1 VIKNFPAALV
11 VLIALV
17 TSMLVH
23 AVFAVWWM
31 VDAYGKAHPPRFDWV
46 GSLATSGLLTA
57 FMVAVGLVAYRFS
70 GVGAAEEVVT
80 APPAQPAARPARP
93 ASEVTVIAPP
103 RQRVTSA

>member
-1 VIKNFPAALV
+1 MIKNFPAALV

-31 VDAYGKAHPPRFDWV
+31 VEAYGKAHPPRFDWV
-46 GSLATSGLLTA
+46 GSLATSGIITA
-57 FMVAVGLVAYRFS
+57 FMVVVGLVAYRFA
-70 GVGAAEEVVT
+70 GVGAAQEVVT

-93 ASEVTVIAPP
+93 ASDITVIVPQ

>member
-17 TSMLVH
+17 TTMVVH

-31 VDAYGKAHPPRFDWV
+31 VEAYGKAHPPRFDWV
-46 GSLATSGLLTA
+46 GSLATSGIVTA
-57 FMVAVGLVAYRFS
+57 LGVIAGLVVYRLV
-70 GVGAAEEVVT
+70 GGAASDEIVA
-80 APPAQPAARPARP
+80 APVRPTARPARP
-93 ASEVTVIAPP
+93 ASEATVIVTS